1 MNTIDI
7 KNIEKEIAKR
17 KAEAYVFETG
27 GELSK
32 DKIVNADIKTLNNMI
47 NDFSNSKKE
56 TANEKIKAI
65 VDEIFEKYAEGNDN
79 CIILGACCYYDDS
92 RCIYES
98 ENPLVAIDF
107 DGFGHRYNDK
117 IYPIGRDWDME
128 KYSYEQHK
136 TVDGEDDEKYEDLHS
151 KCEQINELFG
161 DIGVKTNAEYYE
173 EDNDGINEMW
183 YGVHAITK
191 DYKIVTFVIRNDGML
206 CNGVVDTLYQI
217 K

>member
-1 MNTIDI
+1 MNNIDFE
-7 KNIEKEIAKR
+7 NINKELAKR
-17 KAEAYVFETG
+17 EAANYTIKEG
-27 GELSK
+27 GEFSAAYIQSRSDEELEKLIDTFK
-32 DKIVNADIKTLNNMI
+32 DD
-47 NDFSNSKKE
+47 KKN

-65 VDEIFEKYAEGNDN
+65 VDEIFEKYAEENDN
-79 CIILGACCYYDDS
+79 SIILGACCYYDDS

-98 ENPLVAIDF
+98 ENPLVAINF

-117 IYPIGRDWDME
+117 IYPIGRDWDLSR
-128 KYSYEQHK
+128 YSCEQHK
-136 TVDGEDDEKYEDLHS
+136 TVNGEDDEKYEDLNS
-151 KCEQINELFG
+151 KCEQINKLFS
-161 DIGVKTNAEYYE
+161 DIGVKTNSEYYE

-191 DYKIVTFVIRNDGML
+191 DYKVVTFVIRNDGML

>member
-7 KNIEKEIAKR
+7 KNIKKEIEKR
-17 KAEAYVFETG
+17 KAVTYIFETG

-32 DKIVNADIKTLNNMI
+32 DEIVNADTETLNKMI
-47 NDFSNSKKE
+47 NDFSNIKKE

-79 CIILGACCYYDDS
+79 SIILGACCYYDDS

-117 IYPIGRDWDME
+117 IYPIGRDWDLTR
-128 KYSYEQHK
+128 YSSEQHK
-136 TVDGEDDEKYEDLHS
+136 TVNGEDDEKYEDLHS

-161 DIGVKTNAEYYE
+161 DIDIKTNAEYYE

-206 CNGVVDTLYQI
+206 CNDVVDTLYQI

>member
-1 MNTIDI
+1 MNKVDI
-7 KNIEKEIAKR
+7 ENINKELAKR
-17 KAEAYVFETG
+17 KAANYTIKEG
-27 GELSK
+27 GELSTAFIQSSSTEQLEK
-32 DKIVNADIKTLNNMI
+32 LIDTFKNDKKN
-47 NDFSNSKKE
+47 

-79 CIILGACCYYDDS
+79 SIILGACCYYDDS

-117 IYPIGRDWDME
+117 IYPIGRGWDLTRYSME
-128 KYSYEQHK
+128 RHK
-136 TVDGEDDEKYEDLHS
+136 TVDGEDDKKYEDLHS
-151 KCEQINELFG
+151 KCEQINELLG
-161 DIGVKTNAEYYE
+161 DIGVKTNSEYYE

-191 DYKIVTFVIRNDGML
+191 DYKIVTFTMRNDGML
-206 CNGVVDTLYQI
+206 CNDIVDTLYQI